1 MIHDFS
7 GKVAMVTGASQGI
20 GFACAEHFIRGG
32 ANVAIAARTP
42 ENIASAIKALEEVAQ
57 QGGKGNTVLG
67 VTVDLST
74 AEGSQAF
81 VQQTVDRFGGVDVMV
96 NSAGGSRSAHF
107 LEMPDQYLIDGWT
120 LKLLGGIRMTRT
132 VVPEMEK
139 RGGGAIVLLS
149 GASSGTSPQRL
160 PALTTNAAQKS
171 WVGGVA
177 EDLAKRNISINL
189 VQPGLVQTRRYTIE
203 IERRAN
209 EAGTSLDEML
219 QKHLTTVPT
228 GHITQPE
235 ETAELIAFLCAR
247 RVINLTGHEI
257 NCAY

>member
-42 ENIASAIKALEEVAQ
+42 ENIASAIKALEALAQ
-57 QGGKGNTVLG
+57 QGGKGNAVLG

-120 LKLLGGIRMTRT
+120 LKLLGGIRMT
-132 VVPEMEK
+132 P
-139 RGGGAIVLLS
+139 LS
-149 GASSGTSPQRL
+149 GAGDGE
-160 PALTTNAAQKS
+160 A
-171 WVGGVA
+171 
-177 EDLAKRNISINL
+177 
-189 VQPGLVQTRRYTIE
+189 RRRVHCAP
-203 IERRAN
+203 ERRIQRCLA
-209 EAGTSLDEML
+209 A
-219 QKHLTTVPT
+219 
-228 GHITQPE
+228 
-235 ETAELIAFLCAR
+235 AIARPNHQRGPKVLGGRC
-247 RVINLTGHEI
+247 G
-257 NCAY
+257 